1 MFARRRAT
9 DAELQQGEDEMRRA
23 QRRLDSELASGTE
36 PQLEDVKEPEA
47 AEVYESLNRRELRMD
62 QKMPRSLFHLLF
74 LTR

>member
-1 MFARRRAT
+1 MFTRRRST
-9 DAELQQGEDEMRRA
+9 EAELRQAEDEMKRA
-23 QRRLDSELASGTE
+23 QQRLESKLASGAE

-47 AEVYESLNRRELRMD
+47 VEVYESLNRRELRMD

>member
-36 PQLEDVKEPEA
+36 PQLE
-47 AEVYESLNRRELRMD
+47 RI
-62 QKMPRSLFHLLF
+62 
-74 LTR
+74 